1 MAGTRMNLMDIR
13 DLIRRLRATPNDS
26 HIQRDTGLNRR
37 TIRRYRAW
45 ARQQGLLAG
54 ALPSVEDLAQL
65 VQTTLAPPPLPQTI
79 SSLEPYRTIILD
91 LHARGV
97 EGAAIWQR
105 LQEDHHFAGSLSA
118 VYRFL
123 HRHTPTAVRA
133 TVRVETAPGEEAQV
147 DFGSAGRL
155 LDPQTGKLRK
165 AWAFVMT
172 LSWSRHQYVE
182 FVWNQ
187 SVETWLLLHR
197 HAFEFFGAVPKRVV
211 LGNLKAAITKACW
224 DDPQVQFAYRECA
237 EHYGFLIAPCRVRTP
252 EHKGKVEQGGV
263 HYVKRNFLGGRTPTS
278 ITVANQQVLH
288 WCLTTAGQRIHG
300 TTKAQPFARFQTHEQ
315 AALQRLPATPYDLA
329 IWKVATVHRDCYV
342 VFNNA
347 YYSAP
352 FRLIGQQVH
361 VRGGCQDVR
370 LYTQDWQLAATHTRA
385 VQPGERLTHP
395 DHLPPEK
402 LPGLLLGNDACRVR
416 AAEIGSATAQVVETL
431 FADPAID
438 RLRTVGRIL
447 RLEETVGA
455 ARLEAACARA
465 LSFAEPTHRTIK
477 QILDQGLD
485 QDAPAALVS
494 PPARTFVRSAVELLG
509 HVFGGGAWN

>member
-1 MAGTRMNLMDIR
+1 
-13 DLIRRLRATPNDS
+13 
-26 HIQRDTGLNRR
+26 
-37 TIRRYRAW
+37 
-45 ARQQGLLAG
+45 
-54 ALPSVEDLAQL
+54 
-65 VQTTLAPPPLPQTI
+65 
-79 SSLEPYRTIILD
+79 
-91 LHARGV
+91 
-97 EGAAIWQR
+97 
-105 LQEDHHFAGSLSA
+105 
-118 VYRFL
+118 
-123 HRHTPTAVRA
+123 
-133 TVRVETAPGEEAQV
+133 
-147 DFGSAGRL
+147 
-155 LDPQTGKLRK
+155 
-165 AWAFVMT
+165 
-172 LSWSRHQYVE
+172 
-182 FVWNQ
+182 
-187 SVETWLLLHR
+187 
-197 HAFEFFGAVPKRVV
+197 
-211 LGNLKAAITKACW
+211 
-224 DDPQVQFAYRECA
+224 
-237 EHYGFLIAPCRVRTP
+237 VRTP

-278 ITVANQQVLH
+278 ITLANQQVLN

-300 TTKAQPFARFQTHEQ
+300 TTKEQPFVRFTAHEQ
-315 AALQRLPATPYDLA
+315 AALQPLPATPYDLA

-385 VQPGERLTHP
+385 EQPGMRLTHP

-416 AAEIGSATAQVVETL
+416 AAEIGSATAQVVERL

-447 RLEETVGA
+447 RLEETVGT

-485 QDAPAALVS
+485 QDAPAPVVS